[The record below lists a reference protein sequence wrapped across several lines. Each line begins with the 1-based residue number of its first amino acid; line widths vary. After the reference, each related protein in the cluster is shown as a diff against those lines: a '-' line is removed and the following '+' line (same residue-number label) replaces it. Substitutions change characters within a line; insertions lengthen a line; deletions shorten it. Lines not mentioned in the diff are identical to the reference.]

1 VCVLRARR
9 LYRRRSTI
17 IERLETAHPGGSD
30 FDVGF
35 AYFYCQY
42 NNEETKTPANVVRA
56 LLAQLLHSLD
66 YATVATNEIVKD
78 LFSKFS
84 KGHGPPVDIKKISQ
98 FFLSVG
104 RLYKRLIIV
113 IDGLDECPMERRG
126 DLLRFVIALASGD
139 NASILVVSRRE
150 VDIEEK
156 LNGFSTISLEHE
168 QINLKDDMRKVINK
182 ELEDMEKWGR
192 FQALKDEIAESLIL
206 GSGKNM

>member
-1 VCVLRARR
+1 
-9 LYRRRSTI
+9 
-17 IERLETAHPGGSD
+17 
-30 FDVGF
+30 
-35 AYFYCQY
+35 
-42 NNEETKTPANVVRA
+42 
-56 LLAQLLHSLD
+56 
-66 YATVATNEIVKD
+66 
-78 LFSKFS
+78 
-84 KGHGPPVDIKKISQ
+84 VDIKKISQ

-139 NASILVVSRRE
+139 NVSILVVSRRE

-182 ELEDMEKWGR
+182 ELEDLEKWGR

>member
-1 VCVLRARR
+1 
-9 LYRRRSTI
+9 
-17 IERLETAHPGGSD
+17 
-30 FDVGF
+30 
-35 AYFYCQY
+35 
-42 NNEETKTPANVVRA
+42 
-56 LLAQLLHSLD
+56 
-66 YATVATNEIVKD
+66 
-78 LFSKFS
+78 
-84 KGHGPPVDIKKISQ
+84 VDIKKISQ

>member
-1 VCVLRARR
+1 M
-9 LYRRRSTI
+9 
-17 IERLETAHPGGSD
+17 
-30 FDVGF
+30 
-35 AYFYCQY
+35 
-42 NNEETKTPANVVRA
+42 
-56 LLAQLLHSLD
+56 
-66 YATVATNEIVKD
+66 
-78 LFSKFS
+78 
-84 KGHGPPVDIKKISQ
+84 DIKKISQ

>member
-1 VCVLRARR
+1 
-9 LYRRRSTI
+9 
-17 IERLETAHPGGSD
+17 
-30 FDVGF
+30 
-35 AYFYCQY
+35 
-42 NNEETKTPANVVRA
+42 
-56 LLAQLLHSLD
+56 
-66 YATVATNEIVKD
+66 
-78 LFSKFS
+78 
-84 KGHGPPVDIKKISQ
+84 VDIKRISQ
-98 FFLSVG
+98 FFSSVG
-104 RLYKRLIIV
+104 RLYKRLTIV
-113 IDGLDECPMERRG
+113 IDGLDECPMESRG

>member
-1 VCVLRARR
+1 M
-9 LYRRRSTI
+9 
-17 IERLETAHPGGSD
+17 
-30 FDVGF
+30 
-35 AYFYCQY
+35 
-42 NNEETKTPANVVRA
+42 
-56 LLAQLLHSLD
+56 
-66 YATVATNEIVKD
+66 
-78 LFSKFS
+78 
-84 KGHGPPVDIKKISQ
+84 DIKRISQ
-98 FFLSVG
+98 FFSSVG

-126 DLLRFVIALASGD
+126 DLLRFVTALASGD
-139 NASILVVSRRE
+139 NTSILVVSRRE

-182 ELEDMEKWGR
+182 EFEDMEKWGR